1 MSTEQKKIMVIGG
14 GIAGLTAAWE
24 LSRFNL
30 DVQLIEKTAFLGGY
44 AIQYCCKATDEC
56 QQCGACSVEAMLKN
70 VVNEPKIKV
79 QLATEVETINNKER
93 FSVKLKQS
101 AYTPDPVTAGIVS
114 GYSKN
119 NSPLHVIVNREGGK
133 ENQDAIPEGA
143 VDFDQLGFS
152 GDLEVDA
159 VILASGFQP
168 FDAQK
173 KGTYGFKKFNNVITG
188 LDLERI
194 KREKGSVV
202 RPSDGKAPQKIAF
215 IQCVGSRDEH
225 LGNLWCSQVCC
236 PYALRMAGDIKYKD
250 ADAEITVFY
259 MDIQNTGKDFP
270 KFYEKCK
277 SDFRFVRNIPVDV
290 FPIEDDRL
298 SIRYMNE
305 EDGLAVEEEFDLL
318 VLSVGIMPGPDNQ
331 NLSELLGIH
340 LDEDGFFTAVDKLN
354 RTSTLKDGIFLAGT
368 VEGPRNIAASMA
380 HAGQAASE
388 AMKYLGVSK

>member
-119 NSPLHVIVNREGGK
+119 NSPLHVIVNREGGQ

-152 GDLEVDA
+152 GDLEV
-159 VILASGFQP
+159 
-168 FDAQK
+168 
-173 KGTYGFKKFNNVITG
+173 
-188 LDLERI
+188 
-194 KREKGSVV
+194 
-202 RPSDGKAPQKIAF
+202 KI
-215 IQCVGSRDEH
+215 Q
-225 LGNLWCSQVCC
+225 
-236 PYALRMAGDIKYKD
+236 
-250 ADAEITVFY
+250 
-259 MDIQNTGKDFP
+259 
-270 KFYEKCK
+270 
-277 SDFRFVRNIPVDV
+277 
-290 FPIEDDRL
+290 
-298 SIRYMNE
+298 
-305 EDGLAVEEEFDLL
+305 
-318 VLSVGIMPGPDNQ
+318 
-331 NLSELLGIH
+331 
-340 LDEDGFFTAVDKLN
+340 
-354 RTSTLKDGIFLAGT
+354 
-368 VEGPRNIAASMA
+368 
-380 HAGQAASE
+380 
-388 AMKYLGVSK
+388 